1 MAQISMQITMIN
13 KIAIKLLCYFGITLE
28 RLRISTFYLRKL
40 INKIPFA
47 KVGKQ
52 KIYTNL

>member
-1 MAQISMQITMIN
+1 MQITMIN

-40 INKIPFA
+40 INKIPLA